1 MISYETKPVIK
12 DGAGRILST
21 REGRKE
27 LLRAVVRGPRGVPA
41 VAFVDMDDL
50 LTGAPV
56 PEVPLLV
63 IFDNDIDQQGHK
75 GGEQFPRLALE
86 LITNIVRMIDRLHE
100 AGISEI
106 HVVTDHGFLLLP
118 PGEVDKLGHPEVQL
132 SQVRRREARW
142 AALRPDAPVNEV
154 FRLPSPLEPNGPV
167 LGFPRGVRTL
177 VAAEPYEHGGISL
190 QECVLPH
197 LVSQTLAA
205 PAKVNVTVRVTRDR
219 LSGGT
224 VPVVL
229 TPETAGAS
237 LWSEKRPIA
246 VDLWIEVA
254 DGPASGQKVAGPISV
269 EVRADSEELR
279 PGLYLQEDLGI
290 ALRAGQALRLRAIER
305 ETGRDLAT
313 IPLTLQ
319 VDWE

>member
-1 MISYETKPVIK
+1 MRPYKPIPFFSPNE
-12 DGAGRILST
+12 DRST
-21 REGRKE
+21 
-27 LLRAVVRGPRGVPA
+27 
-41 VAFVDMDDL
+41 
-50 LTGAPV
+50 
-56 PEVPLLV
+56 
-63 IFDNDIDQQGHK
+63 
-75 GGEQFPRLALE
+75 
-86 LITNIVRMIDRLHE
+86 
-100 AGISEI
+100 
-106 HVVTDHGFLLLP
+106 
-118 PGEVDKLGHPEVQL
+118 
-132 SQVRRREARW
+132 
-142 AALRPDAPVNEV
+142 
-154 FRLPSPLEPNGPV
+154 SPLEPDGPV

-229 TPETAGAS
+229 KPETAGAS

-254 DGPASGQKVAGPISV
+254 DGPASGQKIAGPITV